1 MKMLDYGIMKL
12 SCDTQSQLPVPRALK
27 WAVGISVVVPAIVL
41 AIAFFAAA
49 ALGNAW
55 SSSHSETDPVFV
67 GVGVGFLVFIVLGA
81 LASLIVAGVRGIRPM
96 YAAILAALAFRFHL
110 GGWAIL
116 WFLICAV
123 LLYSPSVT
131 AFLRSR
137 NRRDG
142 GQKNGK
148 KACADWNLEKQQ

>member
-1 MKMLDYGIMKL
+1 MKMGDYGIVKL
-12 SCDTQSQLPVPRALK
+12 SCGTQSPLPVPLALK

-49 ALGNAW
+49 ALGGAW
-55 SSSHSETDPVFV
+55 SSSYSETDPFSV

-81 LASLIVAGVRGIRPM
+81 LASLIVAGVRGIRPI
-96 YAAILAALAFRFHL
+96 YTAILAALAFRFHL
-110 GGWAIL
+110 GGWGIL

-142 GQKNGK
+142 GQKSEK
-148 KACADWNLEKQQ
+148 KGAII

>member
-1 MKMLDYGIMKL
+1 MKMWDYGIMKL
-12 SCDTQSQLPVPRALK
+12 SCDTQSQLPVPLALK
-27 WAVGISVVVPAIVL
+27 WAVAISVVVPTIVL

-96 YAAILAALAFRFHL
+96 YVAILAALAYPFAFHL
-110 GGWAIL
+110 EGWGIL
-116 WFLICAV
+116 WFLTCAA

-142 GQKNGK
+142 GRKNGK
-148 KACADWNLEKQQ
+148 KGVC

>member
-1 MKMLDYGIMKL
+1 MMES
-12 SCDTQSQLPVPRALK
+12 SCDTQSQLLVPLALK

-49 ALGNAW
+49 ALGGAW
-55 SSSHSETDPVFV
+55 SSSYSETDPFSV

-81 LASLIVAGVRGIRPM
+81 LASLIVAGVRGIRPI
-96 YAAILAALAFRFHL
+96 YTAILAALAFRFHL
-110 GGWAIL
+110 GGWGIL

-142 GQKNGK
+142 GQKSEK
-148 KACADWNLEKQQ
+148 KGAII